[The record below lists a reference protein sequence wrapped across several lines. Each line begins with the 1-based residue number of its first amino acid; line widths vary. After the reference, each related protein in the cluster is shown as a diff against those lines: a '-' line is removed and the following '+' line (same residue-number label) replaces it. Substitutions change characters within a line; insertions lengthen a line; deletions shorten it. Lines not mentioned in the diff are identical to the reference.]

1 MTKEEITKIAN
12 EVAII
17 MKSSNNAKTDHDDT
31 PEGATMDAD
40 GNVIYHDP
48 AVKAA
53 DEAEMD
59 MLKSL
64 PKGVIVVKGRNGA
77 TMINQSQESLEA
89 IANWK
94 KNRKQ
99 YRTRARV

>member
-17 MKSSNNAKTDHDDT
+17 MKSTNNAKTDHDDT

-64 PKGVIVVKGRNGA
+64 PKGVIVVKGRKRA

-99 YRTRARV
+99 YRTRARI